1 MQQLMNAKKQD
12 RKQQILTEAANMFML
27 HGYQGT
33 SMRSLAA
40 QLGMEAPSL
49 YNHIKGKQELLQQIC
64 FGVAQNFVNHLS
76 AVEHNDLP
84 VPQKME
90 QIIRFHVQQTQ
101 QQYAAVYVSN
111 RDWKHLEPPYLAD
124 FLHIRR
130 QYEGRLASIVQTGVQ
145 AGLLQAVDAR
155 VAVLALLSAIRAVE
169 VWKKH
174 PLGMSAKSFEN
185 NLVLLLVNG
194 LSVPTNP
201 LP

>member
-1 MQQLMNAKKQD
+1 
-12 RKQQILTEAANMFML
+12 
-27 HGYQGT
+27 
-33 SMRSLAA
+33 
-40 QLGMEAPSL
+40 
-49 YNHIKGKQELLQQIC
+49 
-64 FGVAQNFVNHLS
+64 
-76 AVEHNDLP
+76 
-84 VPQKME
+84 
-90 QIIRFHVQQTQ
+90 
-101 QQYAAVYVSN
+101 
-111 RDWKHLEPPYLAD
+111 
-124 FLHIRR
+124 
-130 QYEGRLASIVQTGVQ
+130 VQTGVQ